1 MPMPKAAAKKRSRR
15 EPEQLVADL
24 EAKIEAI
31 KARMA
36 RKRAKANPAVRFTVA
51 AVRNMDKAMAATTD
65 GVMRQ
70 TLEEA
75 RSALTSFL
83 SLQGVLPA
91 GGANVRTTGGR
102 RSAEDVEQM
111 ATTLLAHVKSNPG
124 QRGEQIA
131 EVLGVDTKQ
140 LRLPMQKLIDDAS
153 VKTKGQRRGMRYY
166 PA

>member
-1 MPMPKAAAKKRSRR
+1 MPKAAAKKRSRR

-31 KARMA
+31 KVRMA
-36 RKRAKANPAVRFTVA
+36 RKRAKSNPAVRFTVA

-75 RSALTSFL
+75 RAALTSFL
-83 SLQGVLPA
+83 SLQGILPA
-91 GGANVRTTGGR
+91 GGASARTVGGGR
-102 RSAEDVEQM
+102 RSPEVVEQM
-111 ATTLLAHVKSNPG
+111 AATLLAHVKSNPG

-140 LRLPMQKLIDDAS
+140 LRLPMQKLIDEAS